1 MPLSSWRVSGPCRKP
16 HPVHAATGSPEARL
30 RSQVRFSPAHRSCGS
45 MGRPALPPVS
55 SSMSRQPGKSP
66 DGSTP
71 AAASRILSA
80 RSAAPTASRRPRPA
94 SSAAATDRHPLAEQ
108 CPAMA
113 GRPSTRSARTTSAA
127 SARPRSARASSSAP
141 GRVARRQVG
150 DPVGLLGLLGLARL
164 RRADLGRGGPRGR
177 RDLLATSGRGGRSRA
192 ARSWS
197 ASGDIAAGSARI
209 ASMASRASASDSYG
223 PCTRDRPSSSVVSP
237 STTSQRRGGLDGEAL
252 VARLPAPATQ
262 AAQRSWVVRHPQD
275 PPAGTAASMRR
286 RSSSSAAGA
295 SRGSGHGPCPRRTG
309 ATRARRSGR

>member
-1 MPLSSWRVSGPCRKP
+1 MPLSSWRVSRPCRKP
-16 HPVHAATGSPEARL
+16 HPVHAVGGPEARL

-94 SSAAATDRHPLAEQ
+94 SSAAATDPHPLAEQ

-127 SARPRSARASSSAP
+127 SARPRSARASSSRARPRCAAAGRRSSRAP
-141 GRVARRQVG
+141 RAPR
-150 DPVGLLGLLGLARL
+150 ACRL

-197 ASGDIAAGSARI
+197 ASGDIAAGSRI

-223 PCTRDRPSSSVVSP
+223 PCTRDRPSSSVVSRRP
-237 STTSQRRGGLDGEAL
+237 RASARGGLDGEAL
-252 VARLPAPATQ
+252 VARLPAP
-262 AAQRSWVVRHPQD
+262 
-275 PPAGTAASMRR
+275 PPRR
-286 RSSSSAAGA
+286 RSD
-295 SRGSGHGPCPRRTG
+295 RGSSGILRTLQPARRLRCGGGAPRVPR
-309 ATRARRSGR
+309 ALRARSRTVPSANRSNPGKAIGR